1 MRDFP
6 AAAPDLVA
14 AMLMPGF
21 YPHEPASVELRE
33 THISWVFLAGDLAY
47 KVKKPLVLPFLDYG
61 TVERR
66 REMCR
71 EEVRLNRRLAPRIYL
86 RVVGVARAGGRWSL
100 TAEDDPAACEYAV
113 EMTRVDE
120 HRSLAALAAA
130 GTLRPGHVSATATL
144 LAAFHAAA
152 PVAAPE
158 RRKLAVLEATL
169 DENVVTLRDS
179 GSGVIEPSR
188 LDAAEHFTR
197 AFLDARRGQFEA
209 RAQGGLVRDCHGD
222 LRAEHVI
229 VPEDGDVYIYDCIEF
244 NPELREIDVAAD
256 IAFLVMD
263 LSRLGIESLALR
275 LVADYRCAGGDPG
288 DDALLFFF
296 ASYRAWVRAKVACI
310 RAQELSGEDPELER
324 VRGEAG
330 ELMALGH
337 RFAWRSRGPLV
348 LVLCGVSGTGKTTVA
363 GQVAAVSG
371 WEHLSSDVTRK
382 RLSGLDPT
390 ERGGGELY
398 SRTRT
403 IETYRELGRM
413 AAQLLERDRG
423 VVVDATFHLREE
435 RDAFRAELGERSE
448 SLLFVE
454 CHAAT
459 ETLLARVRKRE
470 RQPDRVSDADASV
483 VEHQLAEFEPLDEV
497 PERSRAKLG
506 TEARPAVLAAE
517 LEAIVDGLLFP
528 PALDERR
535 RDIPP
540 GGVIP

>member
-1 MRDFP
+1 MDDSVEVES
-6 AAAPDLVA
+6 DLVS
-14 AMLMPGF
+14 AMLDRSLYAHG
-21 YPHEPASVELRE
+21 PASVELRE

-86 RVVGVARAGGRWSL
+86 RVIGVARDGERWWL

-113 EMTRVDE
+113 EMRRVE
-120 HRSLAALAAA
+120 ERRSLAALAAA
-130 GTLRPGHVSATATL
+130 GTLLAEHVSATAAV

-152 PVAAPE
+152 PTAARE
-158 RRKLAVLEATL
+158 RRRLAVLEATL

-179 GSGVIEPSR
+179 GLGVIEPSR

-197 AFLDARRGQFEA
+197 AFLAARRDELEA
-209 RAQGGLVRDCHGD
+209 RAEGGLVRDCHGD

-229 VPEDGDVYIYDCIEF
+229 VPEQGDVYVYDCIEF
-244 NPELREIDVAAD
+244 SPELRQIDVAAD

-263 LSRLGIESLALR
+263 LTRLGAESLAL
-275 LVADYRCAGGDPG
+275 LLIADYRRLGGDPG

-310 RAQELSGEDPELER
+310 RAQELSGGDAELER
-324 VRGEAG
+324 ARGEAG
-330 ELMALGH
+330 ELMRLGH

-363 GQVAAVSG
+363 RELAAVSG

-390 ERGGGELY
+390 ERGGAELY

-403 IETYRELGRM
+403 IETYRELGTS
-413 AAQLLERDRG
+413 AAARLERDRG
-423 VVVDATFHLREE
+423 VIVDATFHLLEE
-435 RDAFRAELGERSE
+435 RDAFRAGLGDWPGP
-448 SLLFVE
+448 LLFVE
-454 CHAAT
+454 CRASRGCPARSDPRARAAVRPR
-459 ETLLARVRKRE
+459 LGRRCGRARAAARRI
-470 RQPDRVSDADASV
+470 RTTRRSPSAMA
-483 VEHQLAEFEPLDEV
+483 
-497 PERSRAKLG
+497 SRA
-506 TEARPAVLAAE
+506 ARPRLSP
-517 LEAIVDGLLFP
+517 LSWWPISRRSSMP
-528 PALDERR
+528 RYSRR
-535 RDIPP
+535 RSTSSEAPP
-540 GGVIP
+540 WRAG